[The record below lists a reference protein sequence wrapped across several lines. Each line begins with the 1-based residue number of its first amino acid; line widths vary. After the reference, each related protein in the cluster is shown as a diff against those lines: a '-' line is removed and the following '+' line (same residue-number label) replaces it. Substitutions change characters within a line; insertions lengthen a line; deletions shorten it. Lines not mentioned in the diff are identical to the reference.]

1 MTLLSRLT
9 RHGSPVGLID
19 RARSHSRRVLP
30 CLERLEQRTV
40 MTAIASPPV
49 YQNPFMAPNNVSEIH
64 LNAYQTDTFS
74 TLGPA
79 SAPSQTVQE
88 RLIWPPSQIAGT
100 IAVNSSGQIL
110 TIRVG
115 PSPTSSGTSSGDET
129 LLLIDPVTL
138 KVLAEAILPN
148 RPSDN
153 GTVSFTGGGYFYLN
167 NLDQVVCVTA
177 NQQIRIYSVQN
188 DQFALDQ
195 TYDLSAAINNSSDI
209 LNSVLPDSSGNL
221 WFITEQGDVGYV
233 NPTTGSINI
242 TNIRDVPGANPSE
255 TDTKSFATDGQGGV
269 YVVSD
274 YALYRFQVGSNGA
287 PQDTWR
293 TAYDRGTRE
302 KPGQNQIGSGTTPTC
317 FDDSAG
323 NQFVAI
329 TDNADPYM
337 HVNVYNRQT
346 GALVAQQAV
355 FTNLPDKGDT
365 ENSLIAVNDSILV
378 ENNYGNLAIS
388 STSGART
395 TEPDIDRVDF
405 NPGTGQSEVVW
416 ENAKIAV
423 PSIVSQ
429 LSTADGLEYTYAK
442 DAHGWYWAA
451 VSYQNGQVV
460 AKGRIP
466 QSKNKGCALVKG
478 GELGNNFYGGITV
491 APNGTAYAG
500 VLGGIVA
507 WRPRG
512 RVQSHGEHR
521 LSLVRNQ
528 ASNPTTS
535 VGVPHRA
542 PRFRVVGFHVPAS
555 TTVSSAKPGR
565 RLRGE

>member
-1 MTLLSRLT
+1 
-9 RHGSPVGLID
+9 
-19 RARSHSRRVLP
+19 
-30 CLERLEQRTV
+30 
-40 MTAIASPPV
+40 
-49 YQNPFMAPNNVSEIH
+49 
-64 LNAYQTDTFS
+64 
-74 TLGPA
+74 
-79 SAPSQTVQE
+79 
-88 RLIWPPSQIAGT
+88 
-100 IAVNSSGQIL
+100 
-110 TIRVG
+110 
-115 PSPTSSGTSSGDET
+115 
-129 LLLIDPVTL
+129 
-138 KVLAEAILPN
+138 
-148 RPSDN
+148 
-153 GTVSFTGGGYFYLN
+153 
-167 NLDQVVCVTA
+167 
-177 NQQIRIYSVQN
+177 
-188 DQFALDQ
+188 
-195 TYDLSAAINNSSDI
+195 
-209 LNSVLPDSSGNL
+209 
-221 WFITEQGDVGYV
+221 
-233 NPTTGSINI
+233 
-242 TNIRDVPGANPSE
+242 
-255 TDTKSFATDGQGGV
+255 
-269 YVVSD
+269 
-274 YALYRFQVGSNGA
+274 
-287 PQDTWR
+287 
-293 TAYDRGTRE
+293 
-302 KPGQNQIGSGTTPTC
+302 
-317 FDDSAG
+317 
-323 NQFVAI
+323 
-329 TDNADPYM
+329 M